1 LASHTLLLPK
11 RDRVARHLP
20 SPSAAHQLI
29 HEDGFVKRKRS
40 SGVDRGS
47 LPVGRR
53 LGVMA
58 ALVVMPAAGFG
69 QTVPRLAHEKYTL
82 PNGLEVILAEDHSV
96 PVVAVNTW
104 FKVGSGDEL
113 VGRTGFA
120 HLFEHIM
127 FMGSENVPV
136 GKFDQWLEAAGAN
149 NNGSTNSDR
158 TNYYEWLPSNA
169 LPLALWL
176 DADRMGRLL
185 PTMDLAKVDLQRDV
199 VKNERR
205 QSYDNVP
212 YGRAYETILAALY
225 PASHPYA
232 HSTIGSMTD
241 LSAASLDDVKNFFR
255 TYYAPNNATISI
267 VGDFQSDSVK
277 KLVQLYFGSIPRGP
291 ALPPRPQITSQPV
304 PRDTFLVL
312 EDKVQLPRLYYA
324 WRGVKAFHEDDASLD
339 VVAYVLA
346 GDKNSRLYK
355 RLVYDMQVAQDVSAF
370 NNSQRLDGGFQIVV
384 TPKPGHTPA
393 EMAKLVN
400 EELQK
405 LLASGITERELA
417 RAQNTTRAQFLDRI
431 ASDLGKADQLNYY
444 NYFVGTPDY
453 AQQDAAR
460 YDKVTLADVKRVAGA
475 YLNKPRVTLTVVPE
489 GKRDLMV
496 TGVIQ

>member
-1 LASHTLLLPK
+1 MSL
-11 RDRVARHLP
+11 DCP
-20 SPSAAHQLI
+20 SLRMRA
-29 HEDGFVKRKRS
+29 
-40 SGVDRGS
+40 
-47 LPVGRR
+47 GRR
-53 LGVMA
+53 LTCLPHAIAFLLTVSAGA
-58 ALVVMPAAGFG
+58 AAQA
-69 QTVPRLAHEKYTL
+69 VPSIPYEKYTL
-82 PNGLEVILAEDHSV
+82 PNGLEVILSEDHSV
-96 PVVAVNTW
+96 PLVAVNTW
-104 FKVGSGDEL
+104 FHVGSGDE
-113 VGRTGFA
+113 VAGRTGFA

-149 NNGSTNSDR
+149 NNGSTTADR
-158 TNYYEWLPSNA
+158 TNYYEWMPSNA

-185 PTMDLAKVDLQRDV
+185 PTMDLPKVDLQRDV

-212 YGRAYETILAALY
+212 YGRAYETILGALY

-232 HSTIGSMTD
+232 HPTIGSMAD
-241 LSAASLDDVKNFFR
+241 LTAASLEDVKNFFR
-255 TYYAPNNATISI
+255 TYYAPNNATLAV
-267 VGDFQSDSVK
+267 VGDFQRDSVK
-277 KLVQLYFGSIPRGP
+277 KLIQLYYGGIPRGP
-291 ALPPRPQITSQPV
+291 ALPPRPQITLQPV

-324 WRGVKAFHEDDASLD
+324 WRSVKAFHEDDAALD
-339 VVAYVLA
+339 VAAYVLA

-405 LLASGITERELA
+405 LMTEGVTPRELE
-417 RAQNTTRAQFLDRI
+417 RAQNSTRAQFLDRI

-453 AQQDAAR
+453 ARQDAAR
-460 YDKVTLADVKRVAGA
+460 YDKVSVADVKRVTNA
-475 YLNKPRVTLTVVPE
+475 YLGKPRVTLTVVPE

-496 TGVIQ
+496 TGVVQ